1 MAKGEENKPES
12 PAIASREPRTSTVA
26 GWSPE
31 LVRRAERQC
40 ATGNYVLAA
49 DLCESMF
56 SDDRVSKCVDRLAGA
71 TSLPLKFLLPGKDEK
86 ASESDPSCLAL
97 YVDWWKML
105 PENVLLQ
112 IIQWLSVFHKCLVH
126 FDGWEKDLETGRA
139 LPVLSVWHCRNLR
152 SDPDRGWQALIA
164 TPGNP
169 YGEWVDIEPGN
180 GEWVL
185 FSSGAGYR
193 APLRSPLFGVANW
206 FLLGKLYAPIDWA
219 SQSER
224 HGQGREY
231 ITNTLSGSGDEADTG
246 VKLDSKAREE
256 LAQKHS
262 KMGRNG
268 VSCLPRGWKSEL
280 VTDGAKT
287 YETFAK
293 QADYANMVI
302 DISLLGT
309 NLTTEVSGGSFAAAQ
324 VHQSI
329 DASKMRWLLQRLAT
343 TIRDQILV
351 WWHRYNFGKGPVP
364 YPEWD
369 TKPPADKKAEEES
382 KAANANALKTYREA
396 GAQLNQKAW
405 FEGRVE
411 LLKSASEEFPDKP
424 IAPAPSTA
432 KQQPQKQAMALT
444 EAKEPETAFDR
455 GRDYIDRLESKC
467 CGIAAKKLAPTVAS
481 IISAIEGAEDYED
494 ALARVKE
501 AYQGAATPSALVKAT
516 EAALILAELAGAETV
531 DQEFETEE

>member
-1 MAKGEENKPES
+1 MAKNEDEKLES
-12 PAIASREPRTSTVA
+12 PAIASREPRTSVVA

-40 ATGNYVLAA
+40 ATGNYTLAA

-56 SDDRVSKCVDRLAGA
+56 SDGRVSKCVDRLYAS
-71 TSLPLKFLLPGKDEK
+71 TTLPLKFVLPGLDNEK
-86 ASESDPSCLAL
+86 SKTDPACIAL
-97 YVDWWKML
+97 SVDWWKMF
-105 PENVLLQ
+105 PERLLKQ
-112 IIQWLSVFHKCLVH
+112 IIQWLAVFNVCLVH
-126 FDGWEKDLETGRA
+126 CDEWEKDLETGRV
-139 LPVLSVWHCRNLR
+139 LPIYSVWHCRNLR
-152 SDPDRGWQALIA
+152 SDPERGWQALVA
-164 TPGNP
+164 TPGNT
-169 YGEWVDIEPGN
+169 YGEWTDIKPGD
-180 GEWVL
+180 GEWL
-185 FSSGAGYR
+185 LLSSGAGYR
-193 APLRSPLFGVANW
+193 APLRSPLFGFANW
-206 FLLGKLYAPIDWA
+206 FLLGKLYSPIDWA

-231 ITNTLSGSGDEADTG
+231 ITNTMSGSGEESDIGA
-246 VKLDSKAREE
+246 KLNDSQR
-256 LAQKHS
+256 LALANLHS

-268 VSCLPRGWKSEL
+268 VSVLPRGWVPQL
-280 VTDGAKT
+280 ITDGAST

-293 QADYANMVI
+293 QTDYANTEI
-302 DISLLGT
+302 DIGLIGT
-309 NLTTEVSGGSFAAAQ
+309 NLTTEVSSGSLAAAQ
-324 VHQSI
+324 VHKSV
-329 DASKMRWLLQRLAT
+329 DSEKMRGLLGWLST
-343 TIRDQILV
+343 DIRTQALP
-351 WWHRYNFGKGPVP
+351 WWHRYNIGKGPVP

-369 TKPPADKKAEEES
+369 TTPPADKKAEEDS

-411 LLKSASEEFPDKP
+411 LLKSAYEEFPDKP

-455 GRDYIDRLESKC
+455 GRGYIDRLESKC